1 MLFNSFQFIFAFLPI
16 VFVGF
21 FLIARHSREWAA
33 AWLVLAS
40 LFFYGYWTLKAL
52 PLLLASILANYA
64 FGLRLAPGAGR
75 GDRSRKALLAL
86 AITVDLG
93 VLAYFKYANFF
104 VSNVNVA
111 LGALNHTPISMAAV
125 LLPIGISFFTF
136 TQIAYLVDTYQG
148 KVRESRLLH
157 YFLFVSYFPHLVA
170 GPVLH
175 HGQMM
180 PQFRDQST
188 YRIDV
193 NRIAAGIAIFAI
205 GLAKKLLI
213 ADALGEQA
221 DVLFRAVA
229 GGTLPMMFLA
239 WTGVLAYT
247 FQIYF
252 DFSGYSD
259 MAIGISLLFGIFLPL
274 NFNSP
279 YKSLNIIDFWR
290 HWHISLSTF
299 LRDYLYIPLGGGR
312 KGRVRRYMNLWITMV
327 LGGLWHGASWTFVL
341 WGVCHGTYL
350 MINHAWRHLVGEDRA
365 YGPVGRLACWAITFL
380 GVVFAW
386 VLFRAPDL
394 RTASSIYSGLLGLN
408 GLSLPISLR
417 PIAGDWHLPVTLYFN
432 DLFQG
437 VPLPES
443 YAFGKLMSTMAI
455 AAGIAFFAPSVA
467 SMYEPGRGLTPDWQR
482 VVFTRRAALAFGV
495 MLTVAIFSISKVSP
509 FLYFQF

>member
-1 MLFNSFQFIFAFLPI
+1 MLFNSFPFIFAFLPI
-16 VFVGF
+16 TFIGF
-21 FLIARHSREWAA
+21 FLIARHSRVGAA
-33 AWLVLAS
+33 GWLVLAS
-40 LFFYGYWTLKAL
+40 LFFYGWWTLRAL
-52 PLLLASILANYA
+52 PLLLGSIVVNYA
-64 FGLRLAPGAGR
+64 FGIRLAPETGR
-75 GDRSRKALLAL
+75 SDRSRKILLTA
-86 AITVDLG
+86 AIAIDLG

-104 VSNVNVA
+104 VANVNVA
-111 LGALNHTPISMAAV
+111 LDALHRTPITMAAV

-148 KVRESRLLH
+148 KVRERRLVH

-180 PQFRDQST
+180 PQFRDEST
-188 YRIDV
+188 YRI
-193 NRIAAGIAIFAI
+193 NFTRIAAGLAIFTI

-213 ADALGEQA
+213 ADSLGEHA
-221 DVLFRAVA
+221 DVLFHAVA
-229 GGTLPMMFLA
+229 TGTLPMMFLA

-279 YKSLNIIDFWR
+279 YKSLSIVDFWR
-290 HWHISLSTF
+290 RWHISLSTF

-312 KGRVRRYMNLWITMV
+312 KGRVRRYLNLWITMV

-350 MINHAWRHLVGEDRA
+350 MINHAWRHLVGEDRV
-365 YGPVGRLACWAITFL
+365 YGRVGKLACWAVTFL
-380 GVVFAW
+380 AVVFAW
-386 VLFRAPDL
+386 VLFRAPDVG
-394 RTASSIYSGLLGLN
+394 TATRIYSGLLGLN

-417 PIAGDWHLPVTLYFN
+417 AAAEGWHLPVALYFN

-437 VPLPES
+437 VPLPENYS
-443 YAFGKLMSTMAI
+443 FGKLMSTMAI
-455 AAGIAFFAPSVA
+455 AACIAFFAPSVA
-467 SMYEPGRGLTPDWQR
+467 SMYELGRGLTIDWQR
-482 VVFTRRAALAFGV
+482 LVFTRRVALGFGV